1 MSTEKNHQSNPDAK
15 LRMENLGEP
24 IKEFRIRPV
33 AVYLSDRLG
42 ISYKAAYVRVLRVV
56 SEKMV
61 EHDYFGAHDRLV
73 RAEYKKIGGTIL
85 ISREAVVKYFLS

>member
-1 MSTEKNHQSNPDAK
+1 
-15 LRMENLGEP
+15 MESLGEP

-33 AVYLSDRLG
+33 AAYLSDRLG
-42 ISYKAAYVRVLRVV
+42 ISYHAAYVRVLRVV
-56 SEKMV
+56 REKMV
-61 EHDYFGAHDRLV
+61 EHDYFGAHDRLI